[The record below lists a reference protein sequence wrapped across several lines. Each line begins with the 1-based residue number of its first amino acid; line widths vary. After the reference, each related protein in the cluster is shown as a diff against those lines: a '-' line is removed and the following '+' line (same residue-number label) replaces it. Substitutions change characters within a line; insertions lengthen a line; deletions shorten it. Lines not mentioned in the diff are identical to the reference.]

1 MKFEYVVP
9 LIFQD
14 TIICIINQQRKRI
27 LLGVQGSQED
37 ITKEEMFV
45 IRDFQEEV
53 SGSQTETDHPP
64 ISSCHFVKVE
74 RLSK

>member
-14 TIICIINQQRKRI
+14 TILCIINQQRKRI

-37 ITKEEMFV
+37 ITQEEV
-45 IRDFQEEV
+45 SAIRDFEEEV

>member
-14 TIICIINQQRKRI
+14 TILYIINQQRKRI
-27 LLGVQGSQED
+27 LLGVQVSQED
-37 ITKEEMFV
+37 ITQEEMFV

-64 ISSCHFVKVE
+64 ISSCHFVKVK